1 MGPVQTLHDFAL
13 NLLNDPQ
20 SAAAYQA
27 DPQGVLNSAGL
38 AGVSPAD
45 VQDIMPL
52 VTDLAPAAGSA
63 PFAAGDV
70 SGVLDQ
76 VGDAAPRMQ
85 ELAQEAGS
93 AAGPLDLS
101 GVFGAVSHL
110 TEETG
115 LNTLTHGVLD
125 EVSHLVDGVAAA
137 TSGVPIVGPL
147 LDAGAVDLQNTVS
160 AVGDHL
166 FDGKLV
172 GSAVDAVTNHLG
184 DAALWKAAVHESGQL
199 PLVGGLAGPL
209 VEGVRETGSG
219 LLGSVNS
226 AVGSTPVGV
235 HTYDPARADLPQTG
249 DLPGGVSQTVS
260 NAVGNLPDAVLQSTG
275 ELPGTLTHAAGVA
288 PAADGTVPVG
298 NLAGTLSGS
307 LTDATTDTAPR
318 GDLSS
323 AGDLTGTLD
332 HAVPAADAASAVPA
346 LPAAPAVPA
355 LPATSSLPDAGSL
368 THTIEGATAQAPVVS
383 QATEHVLAAAHDTTE
398 TVTSHSF
405 GDYLGDAH
413 TAGILHSDVQ
423 TVVTDETDLIQTL
436 GTHTA
441 DSSVDGL
448 HLGH

>member
-110 TEETG
+110 AEETG

-137 TSGVPIVGPL
+137 THSVPIVGPL

-209 VEGVRETGSG
+209 VEGVRETGAG

-249 DLPGGVSQTVS
+249 DLPGAVSETVS

-275 ELPGTLTHAAGVA
+275 ELPGTLTHAAGVT

-298 NLAGTLSGS
+298 NLAGS
-307 LTDATTDTAPR
+307 LTDATSDMAPR
-318 GDLSS
+318 GDLSP

-332 HAVPAADAASAVPA
+332 HAVPAADAAPAVPA

-398 TVTSHSF
+398 TVTSHSLG
-405 GDYLGDAH
+405 GDLADTH
-413 TAGILHSDVQ
+413 TAGTLLGDVQ
-423 TVVTDETDLIQTL
+423 THAQDLVQGL
-436 GTHTA
+436 ETHTA
-441 DSSVDGL
+441 DSSLDGL